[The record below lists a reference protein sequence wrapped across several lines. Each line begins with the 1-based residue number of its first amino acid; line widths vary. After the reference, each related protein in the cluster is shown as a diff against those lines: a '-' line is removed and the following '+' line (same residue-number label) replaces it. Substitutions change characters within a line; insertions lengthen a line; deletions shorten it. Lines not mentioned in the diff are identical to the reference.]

1 MSAAPTNATAE
12 SRDKRE
18 PTGAPTK
25 AAEIAALVEGEL
37 RGDPDAP
44 AGPPAGV
51 DQAPPGA
58 VTFLRSRK
66 FARRWSESKATT
78 AIVSE
83 DAVPDEIGEG
93 RAVIVVPSADLAMVA
108 VLTAYAPKPI
118 QRPPGVHKTAHVDE
132 AAHIGQGVHIGP
144 GCVVEAGAHVGDGS
158 VLIANNHL
166 GAYTRIGRGCTLHPG
181 AVILERCVMGDESVL
196 HAGAV
201 IGGDGFGYVPDPAT
215 GAPAKLP
222 HIGNV
227 EIGSMVEIGPNTCV
241 DRGKFGA
248 TTIGDA
254 TKIDNLVQV
263 GHNVTIG
270 RGCIICA
277 LTGIAGSAVIGDGV
291 IIGPQVGIADGLTI
305 GDRAQLGGQSG
316 LITNMPARERW
327 IGLPAMAAHT
337 QVRNWSASRS
347 LWAIMRD
354 LKRLEKK
361 GVLRLESLER
371 FQKRIEDQERK
382 RKSTRA

>member
-1 MSAAPTNATAE
+1 MSAAPTNATAGNHT
-12 SRDKRE
+12 SAT
-18 PTGAPTK
+18 PTATPST
-25 AAEIAALVEGEL
+25 AAEVAALVGGDL
-37 RGDPDAP
+37 RGDPAAP

-51 DQAPPGA
+51 DQAQPGA

-66 FARRWSESKATT
+66 FAKRWAASKATT
-78 AIVSE
+78 AIVSA
-83 DAVPDEIGEG
+83 DAVPEEIGDG
-93 RAVIVVPSADLAMVA
+93 RAVIVVPNADLAMVA
-108 VLTAYAPKPI
+108 VLTAYAPKPL
-118 QRPPGVHKTAHVDE
+118 QRVPGVHKTAHVDDD
-132 AAHIGQGVHIGP
+132 AHIGQGVHIGP

-166 GAYTRIGRGCTLHPG
+166 GAHARIGRGCTLHPG
-181 AVILERCVMGDESVL
+181 AIILERCVMGDASVL

-201 IGGDGFGYVPDPAT
+201 IGGDGFGYVPDPKT

-277 LTGIAGSAVIGDGV
+277 LTGIAGSVIIGDGV
-291 IIGPQVGIADGLTI
+291 IIGPQVGIADALTI

-316 LITNMPARERW
+316 LITNMPGHERW

-371 FQKRIEDQERK
+371 FQKRVEEQERK
-382 RKSTRA
+382 RKSTSK